1 MSFLHIDMAHVV
13 EIISSVRKRTDL
25 FYFVIIMGA
34 DALATQRARI
44 SATMILT
51 MLNRIKSAPHVKG

>member
-13 EIISSVRKRTDL
+13 EIISSVRKRTYL
-25 FYFVIIMGA
+25 FYFAIIMGA